1 MDGPIVRITMNR
13 SAVRQLLRGPEVEQD
28 LNRRARA
35 IAAAAGEGHETD
47 LWIGRTRARATV
59 RAETFEAR
67 AREARD
73 KSLTRA
79 IDAGR

>member
-1 MDGPIVRITMNR
+1 MTIVDIKINR
-13 SAVRQLLRGPEVEQD
+13 RAVRELMRSPEMEQD
-28 LNRRARA
+28 LARRARA
-35 IAAAAGEGHETD
+35 IAAAAGDGHEID
-47 LWIGRTRARATV
+47 LWIGRNRVRATV
-59 RAETFEAR
+59 RAETFPAR